1 MFYMGGMTLG
11 YFSPHPRDAGRGEP
25 AEGSCATERKPE
37 HKGLLDLLGLLKPTA
52 EIRQPKP
59 SRQPPV
65 WPIHIFY

>member
-11 YFSPHPRDAGRGEP
+11 YFSPHPRDPARGEST
-25 AEGSCATERKPE
+25 EGSCATERKAERP
-37 HKGLLDLLGLLKPTA
+37 GLLEFLKPA
-52 EIRQPKP
+52 APIRQPKP